1 MEQKINVLGT
11 EYTIYLQS
19 EDARLAECDGFCDKT
34 TKEIHIGKFPDDC
47 DLGQP
52 AVYEKKILR
61 HELVH
66 AFMFES
72 GLAEGWEHQDYGQ
85 EELTVDWFAYMAP
98 KLFEAFKA
106 ADCI

>member
-34 TKEIHIGKFPDDC
+34 SKEIHIGKFPDDC
-47 DLGQP
+47 ELAQP
-52 AVYEKKILR
+52 EVYEKKILR

-72 GLAEGWEHQDYGQ
+72 GLAELCNVTVEDIFEY
-85 EELTVDWFAYMAP
+85 EEDNGEDNNGFNS
-98 KLFEAFKA
+98 
-106 ADCI
+106 IQN